1 MAAASQCYTNVT
13 CVMRCVYT
21 ANTYAKCYY
30 SFANIDV
37 GANKN
42 GDEEEKNFRLGFSP
56 IVRRQALRDDY
67 RLRVRHRINTNYT
80 RNKEPLQF
88 PS

>member
-42 GDEEEKNFRLGFSP
+42 GDEEEKNFSAWFFANCSSPSITRRL
-56 IVRRQALRDDY
+56 QA
-67 RLRVRHRINTNYT
+67 T
-80 RNKEPLQF
+80 RATQNQYKLY
-88 PS
+88 S